1 MKCEDLWK
9 WIETGNFA
17 QRLLARRHAAKCPS
31 CARWL
36 AHLGRAR
43 RELARAEP
51 LSRAE
56 RRPWERAS
64 QVDAAR
70 PGVSAVRV
78 AVLAGA
84 GVAAISILIALAWT
98 AWQWNAGGPVEV
110 VSHGRTPVSQPTG
123 SQTIDDEAV
132 RQIRQMKS
140 QLLALSEEL
149 EELSRR
155 AAMLDE
161 RKQVDQLLLEYEG
174 P

>member
-1 MKCEDLWK
+1 MNCEDLWK

-17 QRLLARRHAAKCPS
+17 QRMLARRHAAKCPS

-36 AHLGRAR
+36 SHLGRVR

-56 RRPWERAS
+56 RRAWERAS

-70 PGVSAVRV
+70 PAVSAVRV
-78 AVLAGA
+78 AVLAGT
-84 GVAAISILIALAWT
+84 GVAALSILIALACT
-98 AWQWNAGGPVEV
+98 AWQWGAGRPVEV
-110 VSHGRTPVSQPTG
+110 VSPQQSPVGQVAGR
-123 SQTIDDEAV
+123 QTIDDVAV

-161 RKQVDQLLLEYEG
+161 RKRVDQLLLEYEG